1 MPNKLD
7 LKNLTRAALIDYV
20 KELGWSPFRG
30 NQIFSWLYR
39 PGITDFAQMTDLA
52 KTARAELAEKAEI
65 SRLVPAKK
73 EISEDGTIKYA
84 FRLADGQV
92 IESVLIPEEDRNTL
106 CVSSQ
111 VGCAMGCRF
120 CLTGTM
126 GFKRNLTPAE
136 IVGQIC
142 AVRDDLPASRRQND
156 EETGGTA
163 GKRLQGAEDARKSPL
178 RNTSVCE
185 TGDDTA
191 DSVHCNRLRI
201 TNLVFMGMGE
211 PLANLDNLLV
221 ALEILTDQLG
231 LDFSGRR
238 VTVSTCG
245 LLPRLKELGE
255 KSTVNLA
262 VSLHSVD
269 NRVRSELMPVND
281 KYPVEALLEACR
293 TYPMP
298 NRRMIMFEYILIKDL
313 NDSDADARELAR
325 KLAGIRCKINLLP
338 FNPCPGL
345 PYEQP
350 SRNRIMAFQKILWD
364 AGFTVFIRFSRGSDI
379 SAACGQLADRVG
391 AVDQAVDTE
400 EE

>member
-1 MPNKLD
+1 MPKLD
-7 LKNLTRAALIDYV
+7 LKNFTRADLIDYA

-39 PGITDFAQMTDLA
+39 PGISDFAQMTDLA
-52 KTARAELAEKAEI
+52 KVARVELAERTMI
-65 SRLVPAKK
+65 SRLIPERREVSA
-73 EISEDGTIKYA
+73 DGTIKYA
-84 FRLADGQV
+84 FRLEDGQV

-136 IVGQIC
+136 IVNQIL
-142 AVRDDLPASRRQND
+142 AVRDDLPMEMCNSGDRRN
-156 EETGGTA
+156 GCI
-163 GKRLQGAEDARKSPL
+163 
-178 RNTSVCE
+178 N
-185 TGDDTA
+185 
-191 DSVHCNRLRI
+191 
-201 TNLVFMGMGE
+201 NLVFMGMGE
-211 PLANLDNLLV
+211 PLANLDNLLT
-221 ALEILTDQLG
+221 ALDILMDQSG

-245 LLPRLKELGE
+245 LVPRMQELGE
-255 KSTVNLA
+255 RASVNLA
-262 VSLHSVD
+262 VSLHSV
-269 NRVRSELMPVND
+269 NNQVRSQLMPVND
-281 KYPVEALLEACR
+281 KYPVEMLLAACR
-293 TYPMP
+293 NYPMP
-298 NRRMIMFEYILIKDL
+298 NRRMIMFEYILIKGL

-325 KLAGIRCKINLLP
+325 KLADTRCKINLLP

-364 AGFTVFIRFSRGSDI
+364 AGFTVFIRFSRGGDI
-379 SAACGQLADRVG
+379 SAACGQLADRVS
-391 AVDQAVDTE
+391 AVE
-400 EE
+400 EAIGFSPLETQKLKFAHIPDGPISCPWD